1 MSSHETQLVWSP
13 ICTFL
18 QEKIQ
23 LKGKLRLIIAPF
35 ARLDA
40 LKTLVEIC
48 EDTSNLK
55 LVLRWSGKDIISGIT
70 DLDIY
75 PYLKEK
81 RIPLYF
87 NPSIHLKLYVF
98 DDSNA
103 FHSSGNVTQKGLGL
117 VTKSNV
123 EIGCM
128 VRLNADD
135 WKHIYDVLQNS
146 YLIDDIMYEK
156 AVEYFQTNYEAPSKI
171 PHLDLQ
177 PSHDKEFSI
186 LSLPASPSPEHLY
199 TYYESQHVEGEG
211 LVSAYVHD
219 LILYDIRDNLSR
231 HAFDEELKE
240 KFTAHPFIQA
250 IVDLIRREKTA
261 RFGLV
266 KEWLQNHCSDKPT
279 PYKWE
284 LTKNT
289 QCLYRWLEYFFDEIT
304 WDRPNYSMILRWES
318 D

>member
-1 MSSHETQLVWSP
+1 MSNRETQLIWSP
-13 ICTFL
+13 IYTFL
-18 QEKIQ
+18 QEQIQ
-23 LKGKLRLIIAPF
+23 QKGQLRLLIAPF

-40 LKTLVEIC
+40 LKTLVEMCDDI
-48 EDTSNLK
+48 SHLK
-55 LVLRWSGKDIISGIT
+55 LIVRWSGKDIISGIT

-98 DDSNA
+98 DNACA

-128 VRLNADD
+128 VRLNPDD
-135 WKHIYDVLQNS
+135 WRHIYDVLQES
-146 YLIDDIMYEK
+146 SRVDDIMYEK
-156 AVEYFQTNYEAPSKI
+156 AVEYLQDNDEAPHSI

-177 PSHDKEFSI
+177 PSQDKQFSI
-186 LSLPASPSPEHLY
+186 LSLPASPNPENLHA
-199 TYYESQHVEGEG
+199 YYASGHVEGEDM
-211 LVSAYVHD
+211 VPAYIHD
-219 LILYDIRDNLSR
+219 LILYDIHHNLSR
-231 HAFDEELKE
+231 DVFFEELKE
-240 KFTAHPFIQA
+240 KFTTHPFVQA
-250 IVDLIRREKTA
+250 IVNLIRSEKSA

-279 PYKWE
+279 PYRWE

-289 QCLYRWLEYFFDEIT
+289 QCLYSWLEYFFDEIT
-304 WDRPNYSMILRWES
+304 WDRPNYSMILRWEN